1 MKPRPRAAF
10 LAALL
15 PLLLAALTPVDTAG
29 QDEIGPLP
37 DLRPAALDRPPWAA
51 VGVPDTVWLLAE
63 AHAAADDDDQAK
75 AILREAETLARQALD
90 GYESDVGRRFAL
102 AVVLG
107 MRADIE
113 GGRTKVRAASEMNV
127 QLDTILELDPEHARA
142 RHLLGRLHAGVRR
155 MNRITRW
162 VATNLLGGDALKA
175 ATWEEAERHLAFAEE
190 RIPEVAEHHLQLA
203 NLYRDTDRRDL
214 ALVEVEHVLGLPA
227 TTPMEIDTRE
237 EALELKERL
246 GG

>member
-1 MKPRPRAAF
+1 
-10 LAALL
+10 
-15 PLLLAALTPVDTAG
+15 
-29 QDEIGPLP
+29 
-37 DLRPAALDRPPWAA
+37 
-51 VGVPDTVWLLAE
+51 
-63 AHAAADDDDQAK
+63 
-75 AILREAETLARQALD
+75 
-90 GYESDVGRRFAL
+90 
-102 AVVLG
+102 
-107 MRADIE
+107 
-113 GGRTKVRAASEMNV
+113 
-127 QLDTILELDPEHARA
+127 
-142 RHLLGRLHAGVRR
+142 